1 MTNFAFF
8 ILIFKNIPLK
18 KGVDQGKYFCKL
30 ICQNIYTGN
39 LLAAHKFYSENNCKI
54 T

>member
-8 ILIFKNIPLK
+8 ILIFKNIALK
-18 KGVDQGKYFCKL
+18 KGVDQGKYFRKL

-39 LLAAHKFYSENNCKI
+39 LLAVHKFYSENIYKV